1 MVPKVPKGTNYPHP
15 TVAIHNQN
23 NGDKDITIMEPKLQ
37 RKRFLSSLLL
47 SPNKDNLSSKPP
59 AFFDESKNKMLEVT
73 LIEWYKS
80 LTGVGDVYDLFE
92 SCKDGTLFYTLAST
106 VSKLILKQDFVETEN
121 GLKIKSSEKMG
132 IAFRKIYEILKVEP
146 KFSISAPNSW
156 NSEDKI
162 KILRYLFGVRSKLQS
177 KGRHTKRKLYLRPPQ
192 PMLILIHQVLVKV
205 MPLDIT

>member
-1 MVPKVPKGTNYPHP
+1 
-15 TVAIHNQN
+15 
-23 NGDKDITIMEPKLQ
+23 
-37 RKRFLSSLLL
+37 
-47 SPNKDNLSSKPP
+47 
-59 AFFDESKNKMLEVT
+59 MLEVT

-156 NSEDKI
+156 IARTRLK
-162 KILRYLFGVRSKLQS
+162 F
-177 KGRHTKRKLYLRPPQ
+177 
-192 PMLILIHQVLVKV
+192 
-205 MPLDIT
+205 